1 MRRTLLGVLALLPL
15 ASVAPAQQTVFRAT
29 SVLTSSY
36 GPGGVGGAW
45 NGQPDFTQWTA
56 WPERGS
62 QITLTQASVVTEMT
76 VFYLQ
81 TGPLTGAERVV
92 VRVYANDGANANG
105 DATATPYPSPGT
117 LLWTST
123 PQTVLPGDRVLRL
136 TVPSVA
142 FPTNVTVTA
151 QFSGGNLSVGPFDPN
166 NASTRGGL
174 RFHGTP
180 QVGSLPSN
188 AANSNS
194 PGLVWRR
201 VFTSSGASSWGCDE
215 PAASWTP
222 FNPSTGWGF
231 GIVVNSGNL
240 SSLPSPFDNQTS
252 ANVPQFF
259 LDYPY
264 TDGTSG
270 STYDGSGARVSVEG
284 PNRQL
289 TSVNLLMGADTLSN
303 PGASFILRLWKPDNA
318 DTADNRGRPGTL
330 LWTSPVQS
338 IPDGLDPLTNPQF
351 STTVPIPNII
361 VPNEF
366 CWTVEFSGLTG
377 NAGSLAGP
385 YVRWAP
391 APGNSSNGIYQ
402 RNTTSG
408 VWEGPF
414 VFLPTG
420 WTNGGPTFQYEINAF
435 LDARF
440 TGTNPEV
447 TAVPQSFSLVFGRQD
462 AGNLGSLAAIDGDA
476 LRVCRFIVPN
486 ATVPPVRV
494 QVDST
499 VVLGQ
504 LETLV
509 FSLHSRMVH
518 AGAFALELELFDFA
532 SGQYRDL
539 ASGALGS
546 SYVTQSVVGG
556 GNVNGF
562 LGAGG
567 ALRARYSV
575 RNTGP
580 VAVSAW
586 CHEADQAKW
595 VAAP

>member
-1 MRRTLLGVLALLPL
+1 MRHFLLGALAAVSVLA
-15 ASVAPAQQTVFRAT
+15 SAQQTVYRAT
-29 SVLTSSY
+29 AVTTSSF
-36 GPGGVGGAW
+36 GPGGVGTAW
-45 NGQPDFTQWTA
+45 NGQPDFSQWTA

-62 QITLTQASVVTEMT
+62 QITLTQASVVTELT
-76 VFYLQ
+76 VFYREI
-81 TGPLTGAERVV
+81 GPLTGAERVV
-92 VRVYANDGANANG
+92 VRVYANDGPNSPG
-105 DATATPYPSPGT
+105 DATSAPYPSPGT
-117 LLWTST
+117 LLWEST
-123 PQTVLPGDRVLRL
+123 PQTVRPGDRVLRL
-136 TVPSVA
+136 TVPSVS

-151 QFSGGNLSVGPFDPN
+151 QFSGGNLGVGPFDPN
-166 NASTRGGL
+166 NAPTRGGL

-188 AANSNS
+188 AANANS

-201 VFTSSGASSWGCDE
+201 VFTAGGASSWGCDE

-240 SSLPSPFDNQTS
+240 AALASPFDNQTN

-264 TDGTSG
+264 TDGTTGAS
-270 STYDGSGARVSVEG
+270 YDGVGARVSVEG
-284 PNRQL
+284 PNRKL
-289 TSVNLLMGADTLSN
+289 TSVNVLFGADTLSN
-303 PGASFILRLWKPDNA
+303 PGAAFVLRLWAPDSSDSSANV
-318 DTADNRGRPGTL
+318 GRPGTL
-330 LWTSPVQS
+330 LWTSPVQP
-338 IPDGLDPLTNPQF
+338 IPNGLDPLTNPQF
-351 STTVPIPNII
+351 TTNVPIPNIV

-377 NAGSLAGP
+377 GAGALAGP
-385 YVRWAP
+385 FVRWSP
-391 APGNSSNGIYQ
+391 APGNSVNGIYQ
-402 RNTTSG
+402 RNTTTG

-414 VFLPTG
+414 VFLPNG
-420 WTNGGPTFQYEINAF
+420 WTNGGPTFQFEINAF

-447 TAVPQSFSLVFGRQD
+447 GAVPSSFTVNFGRQD
-462 AGNLGSLAAIDGDA
+462 AGNVASLATIDGDS

-494 QVDST
+494 QVDGNVGLS
-499 VVLGQ
+499 Q

-518 AGAFALELELFDFA
+518 GGAFALELELFDFQT
-532 SGQYRDL
+532 GQFRDL
-539 ASGALGS
+539 QSGSLGTS
-546 SYVTQSVVGG
+546 FVTRSVVGG
-556 GNVNGF
+556 GNVNSF
-562 LGAGG
+562 LGSGG

-575 RNTGP
+575 RSTGP
-580 VAVSAW
+580 SVVSAW
-586 CHEADQAKW
+586 CHEADQARW